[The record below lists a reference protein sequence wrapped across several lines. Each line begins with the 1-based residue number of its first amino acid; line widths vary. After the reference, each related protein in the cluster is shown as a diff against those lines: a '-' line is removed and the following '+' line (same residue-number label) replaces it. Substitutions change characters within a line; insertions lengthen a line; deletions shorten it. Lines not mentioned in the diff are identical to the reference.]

1 MRAAAAGAATG
12 ERSQSVNRRVF
23 QNDVRKDAHLL
34 LHCGERKVLIALDHS
49 AETAGILLGEEAR
62 IYGEEK
68 VGAENRSSK
77 GRSENQQLA
86 AKNPPQGNIVNVNQ
100 SVKGTLKESV
110 DPVVASGLVFQ
121 KRAHIMG
128 VVVRETKRETPMA
141 TLKTTANSRK
151 RRPTMPGI
159 MRMGINTA
167 TRDVLM
173 ERTVKPISLA
183 PLMAAGNGFIPFSM

>member
-23 QNDVRKDAHLL
+23 QDDVRKDAHLL

-100 SVKGTLKESV
+100 SVERTLKESV

-121 KRAHIMG
+121 KAGAHHGDRKSTRLNSSHPSISYA
-128 VVVRETKRETPMA
+128 VFC
-141 TLKTTANSRK
+141 LKKKENTHNNLPHITTN
-151 RRPTMPGI
+151 
-159 MRMGINTA
+159 NT
-167 TRDVLM
+167 
-173 ERTVKPISLA
+173 
-183 PLMAAGNGFIPFSM
+183 